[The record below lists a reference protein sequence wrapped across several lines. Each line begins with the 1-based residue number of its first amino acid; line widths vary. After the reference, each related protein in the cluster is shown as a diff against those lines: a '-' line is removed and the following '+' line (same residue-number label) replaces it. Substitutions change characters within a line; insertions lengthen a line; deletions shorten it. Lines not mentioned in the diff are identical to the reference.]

1 MSNDL
6 ELVIM
11 AGSAGAFKPILDM
24 VRSLP
29 SNFSLPILIVLHR
42 RRVVQQSIDT
52 WLSEKSNIPIIEISD
67 KEDIKPGIAYLCP
80 PDYHVLIEKEKIFSL
95 DKSELILYSRPS
107 IDVALESAAQI
118 FKNKVLAI
126 LLSGANRDG
135 ADGLLAIKEAR
146 GTTIVQDPKEA
157 EFRAMPEAAL
167 ALNAANLVLK
177 LKEIK
182 EYLLILNKP
191 SH

>member
-1 MSNDL
+1 MSKEL

-11 AGSAGAFKPILDM
+11 AGSAGAFKPVLDL

-42 RRVVQQSIDT
+42 RLVVEHRIDG
-52 WLSEKSNIPIIEISD
+52 WLSEKSNVPIVEISD

-95 DKSELILYSRPS
+95 DKSEPVLYSRPS
-107 IDVALESAAQI
+107 IDVVMESAAEI

-135 ADGLLAIKEAR
+135 ANGLLAIKNAQ
-146 GTTIVQDPKEA
+146 GKTIVQDPQEA
-157 EFRAMPEAAL
+157 EFIAMPEAAL

-182 EYLLILNKP
+182 EYLLTLNR
-191 SH
+191 SGN